1 MATALDRVTEE
12 YGTYAPKGSTC
23 LVCKQEIKRSER
35 VRRGYLRP
43 EGEGSNDMTA
53 VYHHS
58 PKCPA

>member
-1 MATALDRVTEE
+1 MATALDRVTDE

-23 LVCKQEIKRSER
+23 LVCKREITGSER

-43 EGEGSNDMTA
+43 EGGGSGDMTA